1 MTIHLPLNTTLPEI
15 RRILE
20 QIQKDRPVSSTT
32 SQSTSPTGGGGGG
45 SAGGSGS
52 VGPQG
57 PKGDTGATGADGIA
71 NLDLIVIT
79 FTESEDIVM
88 NGDDVVTDSLGLAVT
103 DTHTDYDIVED
114 ELGAIITAE

>member
-20 QIQKDRPVSSTT
+20 QIQKDRPVSNQPVQTT
-32 SQSTSPTGGGGGG
+32 PNGGGG
-45 SAGGSGS
+45 STGGGSGT

-57 PKGDTGATGADGIA
+57 PIGATGAAGADGVA
-71 NLDLIVIT
+71 NLDLIVTT

-88 NGDDVVTDSLGLAVT
+88 NGTDVVTDTWGLAVT